1 MATSSFFTPLVVKP
15 EDEDAMIKVF
25 ESKEKVKWKTNKNY
39 KFLNDNEVKSLVEK
53 MRRSN

>member
-25 ESKEKVKWKTNKNY
+25 ESKEKVIWKTNKNY
-39 KFLNDNEVKSLVEK
+39 KFLNNNEVKSLVEK
-53 MRRSN
+53 MRRNN

>member
-39 KFLNDNEVKSLVEK
+39 KFLNDNEVINQDK
-53 MRRSN
+53 MF

>member
-1 MATSSFFTPLVVKP
+1 MATSSFFTPLIVKP

-25 ESKEKVKWKTNKNY
+25 ESKEKIKWKNNKNY

-53 MRRSN
+53 MRRNN

>member
-1 MATSSFFTPLVVKP
+1 MATSSFFTPLIVKP

-25 ESKEKVKWKTNKNY
+25 ESKEKIKWKNNRNY

-53 MRRSN
+53 MRRNN

>member
-15 EDEDAMIKVF
+15 EDEDVMIKVF
-25 ESKEKVKWKTNKNY
+25 ESKEKIKWKTNKNY

-53 MRRSN
+53 MRRNN